1 MCTNPLDLVWF
12 LICWCIVCFLY
23 YKVKVTESCAG
34 DVYGILMRRSATHHL
49 LGLLSK
55 KPQHSLQIN
64 YLAIIYWSLLKT
76 TPSPTSVLSGSVVN
90 ICSKHHWRIWLER
103 EVVYCD
109 KVLNLT
115 CGMHAL
121 TIHHLWWRRK
131 SKDDD
136 WFPLR
141 CNPATPTSPHASHF
155 PRPTEAIRISSRT
168 WGQSIASGASAVDEL
183 GLWQWPGIKRLEKRE
198 EKLGNGNWGVGLALL
213 ATLGPP

>member
-23 YKVKVTESCAG
+23 HKVKVTESCAG

-90 ICSKHHWRIWLER
+90 ICSKHHWHIWLER

-115 CGMHAL
+115 CGMHSL

-136 WFPLR
+136 WFTLR
-141 CNPATPTSPHASHF
+141 CNPATPTSPPRHTSHVP
-155 PRPTEAIRISSRT
+155 PRQYVYPPGHEDKALPQERVPWRNWACGS
-168 WGQSIASGASAVDEL
+168 GQGLKGWRRERKSWEMATGEL
-183 GLWQWPGIKRLEKRE
+183 
-198 EKLGNGNWGVGLALL
+198 A
-213 ATLGPP
+213 